1 MSIKQYFIQ
10 LSKYNLEVDI
20 IKNVRVIKYS
30 SLKEMLNLKD
40 EDLEKSE
47 DFVNADL
54 LIDFLFEKIYVSQNA
69 TKEQDIIY
77 KGLCLVGL
85 YPLIDEACGIDLR
98 RVSYIKEFNNLIKE
112 K

>member
-10 LSKYNLEVDI
+10 LSKYKLEVDI

-69 TKEQDIIY
+69 TKEQEIIY

-98 RVSYIKEFNNLIKE
+98 RVSYIKDFNNLTFF
-112 K
+112 

>member
-10 LSKYNLEVDI
+10 LSKYKLEVDI

-54 LIDFLFEKIYVSQNA
+54 LMDFLFEKIYVSKNA
-69 TKEQDIIY
+69 TKEQEIIY

-85 YPLIDEACGIDLR
+85 YPLIDEACGIDLK
-98 RVSYIKEFNNLIKE
+98 RVSYIKEFNTFR
-112 K
+112 

>member
-1 MSIKQYFIQ
+1 MSIKPYFIQ
-10 LSKYNLEVDI
+10 LSKYKLEVDI

-54 LIDFLFEKIYVSQNA
+54 LTDFLFEKIYVSKNA
-69 TKEQDIIY
+69 TKEQEIIY

-85 YPLIDEACGIDLR
+85 YLLIDEACGIDLR
-98 RVSYIKEFNNLIKE
+98 RFSYIKEFNNLIKE